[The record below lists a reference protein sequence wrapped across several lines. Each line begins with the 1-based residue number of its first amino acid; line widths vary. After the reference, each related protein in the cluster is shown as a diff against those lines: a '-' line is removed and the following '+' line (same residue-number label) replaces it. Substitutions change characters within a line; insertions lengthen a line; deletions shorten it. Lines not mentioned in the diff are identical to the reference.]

1 MILHRPLFP
10 AVILLAFC
18 ALFSSSAYA
27 ACSDKKILSMSDEGK
42 SVKAIAKACNMPVAK
57 VRAVVDTDDN
67 NDDAT
72 AAASAAA
79 PPAPLPRK
87 LPSGAG
93 VITCDCQGTVPYG
106 EKAPELRCQSGVS
119 IATPCA
125 GYCPPRGIAP
135 WRRVCS

>member
-1 MILHRPLFP
+1 MTWRQPLLFMIVL
-10 AVILLAFC
+10 V
-18 ALFSSSAYA
+18 ALSGVFSAPSRA
-27 ACSDKKILSMSDEGK
+27 ACSDQKIMTMAGDGK

-57 VRAVVDTDDN
+57 VRAAMQNQIDD
-67 NDDAT
+67 DDDGVAAAT
-72 AAASAAA
+72 AA
-79 PPAPLPRK
+79 PALVPKK

-93 VITCDCQGTVPYG
+93 LASCDCQGTVPYG
-106 EKAPELRCQSGVS
+106 DKDPEQRCESGMS